1 MSLLNIKFRHLI
13 AQRGEE
19 YDDGSIIIEKGVV
32 KEILSNQLDDFSG
45 ETLDLSN
52 CLVLPGFVN
61 VHSHLSLSALKGKI
75 PNTGSMT
82 DWISAVVEQDAG
94 LAFSERTRAM
104 RSAAD
109 ELIKSGVTT
118 IADYFPLS
126 NPSLSQEYFSLPF
139 RQIMFLECLGF
150 QGEKASS
157 IRARIESVLIGHD
170 SDQELISMGLAP
182 HAPYSVS
189 PELFR
194 QTKIISE
201 QHGLPYSCHV
211 AEFPEEVRFIKEGG
225 GEMEK
230 FLRNRDV
237 FDESWMPQGKSPLK
251 YLDEIGVMESMLAV
265 HLNHA
270 DEDIELLASRNAC
283 AAFCPGS
290 TQWFDR
296 KKWMPVRQMLDHG
309 IKVGL
314 GTDSL
319 ASNESLNFFREMRLA
334 EEMLPDVSRE
344 EIIQMATSNG
354 ASALGLRNRILG
366 SGYPADLIALKVDH
380 TPDNWHDL
388 PFDPQR
394 EQVDLSMVGGKI
406 AYKN

>member
-1 MSLLNIKFRHLI
+1 MNSLNIKFRHLI

-19 YDDGSIIIEKGVV
+19 YDEGSIIIKNGMVE
-32 KEILSNQLDDFSG
+32 EILPNQLDNFSG
-45 ETLDLSN
+45 ETLDLSD
-52 CLVLPGFVN
+52 CLLMPGFVN
-61 VHSHLSLSALKGKI
+61 VHSHLSLSALKGKV

-82 DWISAVVEQDAG
+82 DWIGAVVEQDTG

-118 IADYFPLS
+118 IADYFSLS
-126 NPSLSQEYFSLPF
+126 NPSLSQEYFSFPF

-150 QGEKASS
+150 KGEKASS

-170 SDQELISMGLAP
+170 SDQSLISMGLAP

-189 PELFR
+189 PELFK
-194 QTKIISE
+194 QTKNISE
-201 QHGLPYSCHV
+201 EHGLPYSCHV
-211 AEFPEEVRFIKEGG
+211 AGFPEEVRFIKEGG
-225 GEMEK
+225 GEMES
-230 FLRNRDV
+230 FLRNREV
-237 FDESWMPQGKSPLK
+237 FDEEWNPQGKSPVK
-251 YLDEIGVMESMLAV
+251 YLADIGVLDSMLAV

-270 DEDIELLASRNAC
+270 ADDLELLASSNVS

-290 TQWFDR
+290 TRWFER
-296 KKWMPVRQMLDHG
+296 KKWMPVRQMLDLG

-319 ASNESLNFFREMRLA
+319 ASNESLNFLREIRLA
-334 EEMLPDVSRE
+334 EEMFPDVSRE
-344 EIIQMATSNG
+344 EILQMATSNG
-354 ASALGLRNRILG
+354 ASALGMRNRILG
-366 SGYPADLIALKVDH
+366 PGYPADLIAFRVEYS
-380 TPDNWHDL
+380 PDNWHDI
-388 PFDPQR
+388 PFSPNR
-394 EQVDLSMVGGKI
+394 NQVDLSMVEGKI